1 MIYIYLIASVLISV
15 LFVSISKPNK
25 KFIQLLLSFSGAYL
39 LSMTISHLLPEAF
52 SMLQDNHHH
61 AHEVSETVNTKLIGA
76 FILLGIIIQLV
87 LESFSKGAE
96 HGHVHIHDS
105 KKEFPWMLFASLC
118 LHAFSEGI
126 PLGYDNNQS
135 FLWAI
140 VIHKIPV
147 GIVLTS
153 FFLKHNYDLK
163 KVIFFMTAFALMSP
177 LGSFMASKIHFFQ
190 HYQNYITAIII
201 GIFLHISTVI
211 LFESSE
217 NHKFSYPKFIAI
229 LVGMGIALL

>member
-1 MIYIYLIASVLISV
+1 MIYVYLILSVLASV
-15 LFVSISKPNK
+15 LFVSVSHPNK

-52 SMLQDNHHH
+52 GLLDHDHQHT
-61 AHEVSETVNTKLIGA
+61 ETINSKMVGV
-76 FILLGIIIQLV
+76 FILIGIIIQLV

-96 HGHVHIHDS
+96 HGHVHIHDA
-105 KKEFPWMLFASLC
+105 KKQFPWMLFVSLC
-118 LHAFSEGI
+118 IHAFSEGI
-126 PLGYDNNQS
+126 PLGYANNQS

-140 VIHKIPV
+140 VIHKVPV

-153 FFLKHNYDLK
+153 FFLKHEYDLK
-163 KVIFFMTAFALMSP
+163 KVIFFMTTFALMSP
-177 LGSFMASKIHFFQ
+177 LGSFLASKIHFFQ
-190 HYQNYITAIII
+190 DYQHQITALII

-217 NHKFSYPKFIAI
+217 NHKFSYPKFVAI
-229 LVGMGIALL
+229 LLGMAVALF

>member
-1 MIYIYLIASVLISV
+1 MIYLFLVTSVLAGV
-15 LFVSISKPNK
+15 LLVLIVKPK
-25 KFIQLLLSFSGAYL
+25 KRYIQLMLSFSGAYL

-52 SMLQDNHHH
+52 GMLH
-61 AHEVSETVNTKLIGA
+61 AAHTHSHQEVDTKLIGI
-76 FILLGIIIQLV
+76 FILLGILIQLV

-96 HGHVHIHDS
+96 HGHVHIHD
-105 KKEFPWMLFASLC
+105 KKKQFPWMLFCSLS

-126 PLGYDNNQS
+126 PLGYDHNAF

-153 FFLKHNYDLK
+153 FFLKHKYEIK
-163 KVIFFMTAFALMSP
+163 KVIFFMTAFAMMSP
-177 LGSFMASKIHFFQ
+177 LGSFLASKIHFFQ
-190 HYQNYITAIII
+190 DYQNYITAIII

-217 NHKFSYPKFIAI
+217 NHKFSFSKFFAI
-229 LVGMGIALL
+229 LIGMAVALL

>member
-1 MIYIYLIASVLISV
+1 MMYLYLIASVLVGVV
-15 LFVSISKPNK
+15 LVSIGQPK
-25 KFIQLLLSFSGAYL
+25 KQFIQWLLSFSGAYL
-39 LSMTISHLLPEAF
+39 LSMTISHLLPESF
-52 SMLQDNHHH
+52 GLLH
-61 AHEVSETVNTKLIGA
+61 AAHSHGDEPVNVKLIGV
-76 FILLGIIIQLV
+76 FILLGIVIQLI

-96 HGHVHIHDS
+96 HGHVHIQGDN
-105 KKEFPWMLFASLC
+105 KQFPWLLFASLS
-118 LHAFSEGI
+118 LHAFTEGI
-126 PLGYDNNQS
+126 PLGYDHGGS

-153 FFLKHNYDLK
+153 FFFKHQYKLTT
-163 KVIFFMTAFALMSP
+163 VVFFMTAFALMSP
-177 LGSFMASKIHFFQ
+177 LGSFVASKVHFFH

-217 NHKFSYPKFIAI
+217 NHKFSFPKFVAI
-229 LVGMGIALL
+229 LLGMAVALM

>member
-1 MIYIYLIASVLISV
+1 MIYLYLITSVLISV
-15 LFVSISKPNK
+15 IFVTISQPKK

-52 SMLQDNHHH
+52 GMYGDHHQH
-61 AHEVSETVNTKLIGA
+61 DTEMVSIKLIGV
-76 FILLGIIIQLV
+76 FILLGIIVQLV

-96 HGHVHIHDS
+96 HGHVHIHS
-105 KKEFPWMLFASLC
+105 KNKQFPWMLFASLC
-118 LHAFSEGI
+118 LHAFSEGV
-126 PLGYDNNQS
+126 PLGYENNES

-153 FFLKHNYDLK
+153 FFLQHKYDVK
-163 KVIFFMTAFALMSP
+163 KVVFFMTAFAFMSP
-177 LGSFMASKIHFFQ
+177 LGSLLASQIHFFQ
-190 HYQNYITAIII
+190 HYQQYITAIII

-217 NHKFSYPKFIAI
+217 NHKFSFPKFVAI
-229 LVGMGIALL
+229 LLGMGVALI

>member
-1 MIYIYLIASVLISV
+1 MIYIFLTASVLVSV
-15 LFVSISKPNK
+15 LFVSINKPNK
-25 KFIQLLLSFSGAYL
+25 KFTQWLLSFSGAYL
-39 LSMTISHLLPEAF
+39 LSMTISHLLPETF
-52 SMLQDNHHH
+52 GILEIGNHHH
-61 AHEVSETVNTKLIGA
+61 NNSEAINVKLIGS

-96 HGHVHIHDS
+96 HGHVHIHDR

-118 LHAFSEGI
+118 IHAFSEGI
-126 PLGYDNNQS
+126 PLGYKNNQS

-153 FFLKHNYDLK
+153 FFFKHNYNVK
-163 KVIFFMTAFALMSP
+163 KILFFMLTFALMSP
-177 LGSFMASKIHFFQ
+177 LGSLLASKIHFFQ

-217 NHKFSYPKFIAI
+217 NHKFSFPKFIAI
-229 LVGMGIALL
+229 LLGMSIALLS

>member
-1 MIYIYLIASVLISV
+1 MIYIYLISSVLISV
-15 LFVSISKPNK
+15 LFVSISQPKK

-39 LSMTISHLLPEAF
+39 LSMTISHLLPETF
-52 SMLQDNHHH
+52 GMLDSEHQHG
-61 AHEVSETVNTKLIGA
+61 ASETVNSKLIGA
-76 FILLGIIIQLV
+76 FILLGILIQLV

-105 KKEFPWMLFASLC
+105 KKQFPWLLFASLC

-153 FFLKHNYDLK
+153 FFIKHEYDLR
-163 KVIFFMTAFALMSP
+163 KVAFFMTAFALMSP
-177 LGSFMASKIHFFQ
+177 LGSLLASQIHFFQ

-229 LVGMGIALL
+229 LLGMGIALL

>member
-1 MIYIYLIASVLISV
+1 MIYIYLIVSVLISV
-15 LFVSISKPNK
+15 LFVSVSNPNK

-39 LSMTISHLLPEAF
+39 LSMTISHLLPETF
-52 SMLQDNHHH
+52 GILETHGHHH
-61 AHEVSETVNTKLIGA
+61 EHSETVNTKLIGS

-105 KKEFPWMLFASLC
+105 KKQFPWMLFASLC

-126 PLGYDNNQS
+126 PLGYENNQS

-140 VIHKIPV
+140 VIHKVPV

-153 FFLKHNYDLK
+153 FFFKHNYDLK
-163 KVIFFMTAFALMSP
+163 KVAFFMTAFALMSP
-177 LGSFMASKIHFFQ
+177 LGSLLASKIHFFQ

-229 LVGMGIALL
+229 LLGMAVALI

>member
-1 MIYIYLIASVLISV
+1 MIYIYLIASVLIGV
-15 LFVSISKPNK
+15 LFVTIGNPKK

-39 LSMTISHLLPEAF
+39 LSMTVSHLLPDAF
-52 SMLQDNHHH
+52 SMLEVHHH
-61 AHEVSETVNTKLIGA
+61 HHDTAEAVNTKLIRA

-96 HGHVHIHDS
+96 HGHVHIHD
-105 KKEFPWMLFASLC
+105 KKKQFPWTLFASLC
-118 LHAFSEGI
+118 IHAFSEGI
-126 PLGYDNNQS
+126 PLGFVHNQS

-140 VIHKIPV
+140 FIHKIPV

-153 FFLKHNYDLK
+153 FFLKHNYDIK

-177 LGSFMASKIHFFQ
+177 LGSFLASKISFFQ
-190 HYQNYITAIII
+190 QYHNYITAIII

-229 LVGMGIALL
+229 LLGMAVALL

>member
-1 MIYIYLIASVLISV
+1 MIYIYLIVSVLISV
-15 LFVSISKPNK
+15 LFVTISNPKK

-39 LSMTISHLLPEAF
+39 LSMTISHLLPETF
-52 SMLQDNHHH
+52 RILHSDHLHHH
-61 AHEVSETVNTKLIGA
+61 SEEVNVRLIGA

-96 HGHVHIHDS
+96 HGHVHIHDHQ
-105 KKEFPWMLFASLC
+105 KRFPWMLFVSLC
-118 LHAFSEGI
+118 LHAFSEGV
-126 PLGYDNNQS
+126 PLGYHNNQS

-153 FFLKHNYDLK
+153 FFVSHKYDLK
-163 KVIFFMTAFALMSP
+163 KVIFFMTTFALMSP
-177 LGSFMASKIHFFQ
+177 LGSLLASKIHFFQ

-217 NHKFSYPKFIAI
+217 NHKFSFPKFVAI
-229 LVGMGIALL
+229 LLGMAVALI

>member
-1 MIYIYLIASVLISV
+1 MIYIYLIASVLVSV
-15 LFVSISKPNK
+15 LFVSISHPKK

-39 LSMTISHLLPEAF
+39 LSMTISHLLPETF
-52 SMLQDNHHH
+52 GILGSNHQHDNTQ
-61 AHEVSETVNTKLIGA
+61 TVNTKLIGA
-76 FILLGIIIQLV
+76 FILLGILIQLV

-105 KKEFPWMLFASLC
+105 KKQFPWMLFISLC

-126 PLGYDNNQS
+126 PLGYDKNQS

-153 FFLKHNYDLK
+153 FFLKYKYELK
-163 KVIFFMTAFALMSP
+163 KVIFFMTTFALMSP
-177 LGSFMASKIHFFQ
+177 LGSLLASKIHFFQ

-229 LVGMGIALL
+229 LLGMAVALF

>member
-1 MIYIYLIASVLISV
+1 MIYLFLIASVLAGV
-15 LFVSISKPNK
+15 LLVSIRQPQKQ
-25 KFIQLLLSFSGAYL
+25 FIQWLLSFSGAYL
-39 LSMTISHLLPEAF
+39 LSMTISHLLPESF
-52 SMLQDNHHH
+52 GLLH
-61 AHEVSETVNTKLIGA
+61 AEHVQSEEPVNVKLIGV
-76 FILLGIIIQLV
+76 FILLGIIIQLI

-105 KKEFPWMLFASLC
+105 KKQFPWMLFVSLS
-118 LHAFSEGI
+118 LHAFTEGI
-126 PLGYDNNQS
+126 PLGYDHGGS

-153 FFLKHNYDLK
+153 FFFKHKYELP
-163 KVIFFMTAFALMSP
+163 KVMIFMTAFALMSP
-177 LGSFMASKIHFFQ
+177 LGSFIASKIHFFH

-217 NHKFSYPKFIAI
+217 NHKFSFPKFAAI
-229 LVGMGIALL
+229 LLGMAVALL

>member
-1 MIYIYLIASVLISV
+1 MIYFYLIVSVLISV
-15 LFVSISKPNK
+15 LFVSISQPSK
-25 KFIQLLLSFSGAYL
+25 KLIQLLLSFSGAYL
-39 LSMTISHLLPEAF
+39 LSMTISHLLPETF
-52 SMLQDNHHH
+52 GVLEIEHNHHH
-61 AHEVSETVNTKLIGA
+61 ATEPVSTKLIGI
-76 FILLGIIIQLV
+76 FILSGILIQLI

-105 KKEFPWMLFASLC
+105 SKQFPWLLFVSLC

-153 FFLKHNYDLK
+153 FFLKHKYDLK
-163 KVIFFMTAFALMSP
+163 KVFFFMATFALMSP
-177 LGSFMASKIHFFQ
+177 LGSFLASKIHFFQ

-217 NHKFSYPKFIAI
+217 NHKFSYPRFIAI
-229 LVGMGIALL
+229 LLGMGVALL

>member
-1 MIYIYLIASVLISV
+1 MIYLYLIASVLVSV
-15 LFVSISKPNK
+15 LFVSIGHPK
-25 KFIQLLLSFSGAYL
+25 KMFIQCLLSFSGAYL
-39 LSMTISHLLPEAF
+39 LSMTISHLLPESF
-52 SMLQDNHHH
+52 GMLNSNQHTH
-61 AHEVSETVNTKLIGA
+61 NTEPTNIKLIAA

-96 HGHVHIHDS
+96 HGHVHIHDQ
-105 KKEFPWMLFASLC
+105 KKQFPWLLFVSLC

-126 PLGYDNNQS
+126 PLGYVNNEA

-140 VIHKIPV
+140 VIHKVPV

-153 FFLKHNYDLK
+153 FFLKHKYEIK
-163 KVIFFMTAFALMSP
+163 KVIFFMSAFALMSP
-177 LGSFMASKIHFFQ
+177 IGSFLASKIHFFQ
-190 HYQNYITAIII
+190 DYQNYITAIII

-217 NHKFSYPKFIAI
+217 NHKFSFPKFIAI
-229 LVGMGIALL
+229 LLGMGVALL

>member
-1 MIYIYLIASVLISV
+1 MIYFYLIVSVLISA
-15 LFVSISKPNK
+15 LFVGISQPSK

-39 LSMTISHLLPEAF
+39 LSMTISHLLPETF
-52 SMLQDNHHH
+52 GVIMNQHNHHH
-61 AHEVSETVNTKLIGA
+61 SDELINTKLIGA
-76 FILLGIIIQLV
+76 FILSGILIQLI

-105 KKEFPWMLFASLC
+105 QKKFPWLLFVSLC

-153 FFLKHNYDLK
+153 FFFKYKYDFK
-163 KVIFFMTAFALMSP
+163 KVLFFMTTFALMSP
-177 LGSFMASKIHFFQ
+177 LGSFSASKIHFFQ

-217 NHKFSYPKFIAI
+217 NHKFSFPKFIAI
-229 LVGMGIALL
+229 LLGMGVALF

>member
-1 MIYIYLIASVLISV
+1 MIYLFLIASVLSGV
-15 LFVSISKPNK
+15 LFVTITQPK
-25 KFIQLLLSFSGAYL
+25 KQFIQWMLSFSGAYL
-39 LSMTISHLLPEAF
+39 LSMTISHLLPESF
-52 SMLQDNHHH
+52 GLLH
-61 AHEVSETVNTKLIGA
+61 ATHTHGEEPINVKLIGA
-76 FILLGIIIQLV
+76 FILLGIIIQLI

-96 HGHVHIHDS
+96 HGHVHIHDDS
-105 KKEFPWMLFASLC
+105 KKFPWMLFISLSI
-118 LHAFSEGI
+118 HAFTEGI
-126 PLGYDNNQS
+126 PLGYDHGGS

-153 FFLKHNYDLK
+153 FFLKYKYELK

-177 LGSFMASKIHFFQ
+177 LGSFLASKIHFFH

-211 LFESSE
+211 LFESSK
-217 NHKFSYPKFIAI
+217 NHKFSFPKFVAI
-229 LVGMGIALL
+229 LLGMAVALL

>member
-1 MIYIYLIASVLISV
+1 MIYVYLISAVLASV
-15 LFVSISKPNK
+15 LFVSISQPNK

-52 SMLQDNHHH
+52 GILEHNHNHK
-61 AHEVSETVNTKLIGA
+61 ENINTKMVGV
-76 FILLGIIIQLV
+76 FILIGIIIQLV

-96 HGHVHIHDS
+96 HGHVHIHDA
-105 KKEFPWMLFASLC
+105 KKQFPWMLFISLC
-118 LHAFSEGI
+118 IHAFSEGI
-126 PLGYDNNQS
+126 PLGYTNNES

-140 VIHKIPV
+140 VIHKVPV

-153 FFLKHNYDLK
+153 FFLKHEYDLK
-163 KVIFFMTAFALMSP
+163 KVVFFMTTFALMSP
-177 LGSFMASKIHFFQ
+177 LGSFLASKIYFFQ
-190 HYQNYITAIII
+190 DYQHQITALII

-229 LVGMGIALL
+229 LLGMAVALF

>member
-1 MIYIYLIASVLISV
+1 MIYVYLVASVLASV
-15 LFVSISKPNK
+15 LFVSISHPNK

-52 SMLQDNHHH
+52 GLLEHSHDHG
-61 AHEVSETVNTKLIGA
+61 ESVNVKMVGI
-76 FILLGIIIQLV
+76 FILTGILIQLV

-96 HGHVHIHDS
+96 HGHVHIHDT
-105 KKEFPWMLFASLC
+105 KKQFPWLLFISLC

-126 PLGYDNNQS
+126 PLGYTNNES

-140 VIHKIPV
+140 VIHKVPV

-153 FFLKHNYDLK
+153 FFLKHEYDLK
-163 KVIFFMTAFALMSP
+163 KVVFFMTAFALMSP
-177 LGSFMASKIHFFQ
+177 LGSFLASKIHFFQ
-190 HYQNYITAIII
+190 DFQHEITAVII

-229 LVGMGIALL
+229 LLGMAVALF

>member
-1 MIYIYLIASVLISV
+1 MIYICLVASVLVSV
-15 LFVSISKPNK
+15 LFVTISQPK
-25 KFIQLLLSFSGAYL
+25 KEYIQWLLSFSGAYL
-39 LSMTISHLLPEAF
+39 LSMTISHLLPETF
-52 SMLQDNHHH
+52 GVVENQHHH
-61 AHEVSETVNTKLIGA
+61 PIHSEHNNIKLIST
-76 FILLGIIIQLV
+76 FILLGIIIQLI

-96 HGHVHIHDS
+96 HGHVHVHN
-105 KKEFPWMLFASLC
+105 KHQKFPWMLFISLC

-126 PLGYDNNQS
+126 PLGFQNNQS
-135 FLWAI
+135 FMWAI

-153 FFLKHNYDLK
+153 FFLKHKYDLK
-163 KVIFFMTAFALMSP
+163 KVIFFMTTFAFMSP
-177 LGSFMASKIHFFQ
+177 LGSLLASKIHFFQ

-217 NHKFSYPKFIAI
+217 NHKFSFPKFIAI
-229 LVGMGIALL
+229 LLGMGVALI